1 MTRLWSMLNVIQRS
15 RLWCIG
21 ICLLSFCAC
30 ATTTDQAT
38 VTVMDTPGRLAIEV
52 SAQQLSMPQ
61 GTIVALRVESERTSD
76 PLVGRPN
83 RSGVPDD
90 ELYLV
95 SSDPSVVQV
104 LRQRGNTF
112 AAIGRAEGVAT
123 LTGGPGQTGPQATL
137 QVTVRPA
144 R

>member
-1 MTRLWSMLNVIQRS
+1 MNWNLRDTRHFRSPGRWSLFV
-15 RLWCIG
+15 
-21 ICLLSFCAC
+21 LLALCAAC
-30 ATTTDQAT
+30 TNGTEQAT
-38 VTVMDTPGRLAIEV
+38 VTLLDTPARLDIAISE
-52 SAQQLSMPQ
+52 QRLSMPL
-61 GTIVALRVESERTSD
+61 GTIVALRVESQRTSD

-90 ELYLV
+90 ALYLV